1 MSGSDFCKTVVGSTF
16 DTAYPNALSERL
28 IPIAVT
34 TTSDKS
40 DPVEVSVTLITL
52 LAPTV
57 ISLVPNPT
65 LEKTNTF
72 PFAALIL

>member
-1 MSGSDFCKTVVGSTF
+1 MSGSDFCKTDVGSTF

-34 TTSDKS
+34 TTSDKFEPEA
-40 DPVEVSVTLITL
+40 DRVTLITL

-57 ISLVPNPT
+57 ISFVSNPT
-65 LEKTNTF
+65 LENTNTF